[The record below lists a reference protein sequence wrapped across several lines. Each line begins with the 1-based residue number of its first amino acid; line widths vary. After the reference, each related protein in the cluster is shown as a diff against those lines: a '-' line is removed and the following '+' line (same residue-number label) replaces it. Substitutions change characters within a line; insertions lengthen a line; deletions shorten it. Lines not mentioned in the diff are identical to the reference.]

1 VQEALSANAAKPAG
15 NGHARGS
22 LLVGLLAAAVLP
34 AAVALAAYSPR
45 VDLTY
50 AAAAIPVAA
59 GLGAVAV
66 ALARRGRRHSQ
77 ITLGRIGGRT
87 SARIGWVLGLLALY
101 LATMA
106 LLAVA
111 FFGLLLLFD

>member
-1 VQEALSANAAKPAG
+1 M
-15 NGHARGS
+15 
-22 LLVGLLAAAVLP
+22 LVGLLAVATLP
-34 AAVALAAYSPR
+34 AAVALAAYSSR

-50 AAAAIPVAA
+50 GAAAIPVAA

-66 ALARRGRRHSQ
+66 ALARRGRRHAQ

-87 SARIGWVLGLLALY
+87 AARIGWVLGMLGLY
-101 LATMA
+101 LAAMA
-106 LLAVA
+106 LLAIA

>member
-1 VQEALSANAAKPAG
+1 MRAATPAANT
-15 NGHARGS
+15 HARVS
-22 LLVGLLAAAVLP
+22 VLVGLLAAAAVPLG
-34 AAVALAAYSPR
+34 VALAAYSSR

-77 ITLGRIGGRT
+77 ITLGRVGGRT
-87 SARIGWVLGLLALY
+87 SSRVGLALGMLGLY
-101 LATMA
+101 LAAMA
-106 LLAVA
+106 LLAIG